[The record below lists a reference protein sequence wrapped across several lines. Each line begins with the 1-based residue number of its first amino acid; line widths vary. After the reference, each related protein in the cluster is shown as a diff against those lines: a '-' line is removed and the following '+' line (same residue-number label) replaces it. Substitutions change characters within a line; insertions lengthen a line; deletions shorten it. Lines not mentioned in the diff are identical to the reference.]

1 MIETYKVQLKPIQP
15 GMRQTTKTSRDI
27 NATPGKIY
35 LALTDPIL
43 LAKWQVPGDMKAKVH
58 YFDLKVGGGYQ
69 MSLFYPDNEVEFTG
83 KTSDK
88 EDKFTAKFVELIP
101 DTKIVMLINF
111 DTSDPNYSGEMT
123 MEVNLEPI
131 DTGTRVTF
139 LFENIPVG
147 IRPEDNEA
155 GASSSLEK
163 LAKLVER

>member
-1 MIETYKVQLKPIQP
+1 M
-15 GMRQTTKTSRDI
+15 GQTTQTSRDI
-27 NATPGKIY
+27 NATPDKIY
-35 LALTDPIL
+35 RALTDPIL
-43 LAKWQVPGDMKAKVH
+43 LEKWQVPGDMKAKVH

-69 MSLFYPDNEVEFTG
+69 MSLFYPDNEVQFTG

-101 DTKIVMLINF
+101 NRKIHLLVNF

-123 MEVNLEPI
+123 VKVNLEPI

-155 GASSSLEK
+155 GTSSSLEK
-163 LAKLVER
+163 LAKLLEP

>member
-1 MIETYKVQLKPIQP
+1 
-15 GMRQTTKTSRDI
+15 MRQTTQTSRDI
-27 NATPGKIY
+27 NATPDKIY
-35 LALTDPIL
+35 RALTDPIL

-69 MSLFYPDNEVEFTG
+69 MSLFYPDNEVQFTG

-88 EDKFTAKFVELIP
+88 EDRFTAKFVELIP
-101 DTKIVMLINF
+101 DTKIVVLINF
-111 DTSDPNYSGEMT
+111 DTADSNYSGEMT
-123 MEVNLEPI
+123 LKVHLQPI

-155 GASSSLEK
+155 GTSSSLEK
-163 LAKLVER
+163 LARLVEP

>member
-1 MIETYKVQLKPIQP
+1 M
-15 GMRQTTKTSRDI
+15 GQTTKTSRDI
-27 NATPGKIY
+27 NATPDKIY

-43 LAKWQVPGDMKAKVH
+43 LAKWQAPGDMKAKVH

-69 MSLFYPDNEVEFTG
+69 MSLFYPDNESRFKG

-88 EDKFTAKFVELIP
+88 EDRFTAKFVELIP
-101 DTKIVMLINF
+101 DTKIVVLINF

-123 MEVNLEPI
+123 LEVHLQPI

-147 IRPEDNEA
+147 IKPEDNEA
-155 GASSSLEK
+155 GTSSSLEK
-163 LAKLVER
+163 LARLVER